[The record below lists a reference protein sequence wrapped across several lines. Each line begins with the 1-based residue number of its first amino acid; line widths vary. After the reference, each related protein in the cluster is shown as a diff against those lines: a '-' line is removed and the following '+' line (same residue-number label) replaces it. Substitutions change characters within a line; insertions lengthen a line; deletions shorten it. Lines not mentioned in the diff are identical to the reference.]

1 MGLIFGTIAGLL
13 PGIHPNLV
21 SALLL
26 ASSPFLLK
34 FASPLVLA
42 IFITS
47 MAISNTYIN
56 NLPAVYLG
64 APDSETVLSVLPAHR
79 LLLQGQAHKAI
90 LLMGISSLV
99 CLIIAIISTPLL
111 LLIIPWIYLRLKNF
125 IVYILIISVAFLIF
139 RESKSRAW
147 AFFSFLLSGI
157 FGIATFNFPNL
168 SEPLFPMLSGMFGLS
183 SLFLS
188 LKDNIKIPKQEIVKT
203 IEVKNAQKPI
213 YITVLTGIFFSLFP
227 GLGPSQAAIISS
239 QLIKNIT
246 TEQFLM
252 ITGGLNT
259 VNMLTSFITLYTI
272 DKARNG
278 AIVIMSQILQAF
290 NIKYLILLL
299 GVSLLTAGLSTIITL
314 KISKTFSSLITK
326 VNYQKLCWSVIIFI
340 IIITIL
346 LANIQGLF
354 ILAVSTFIGFI
365 PVVKGIGRS
374 HLMGCLLLPIILY
387 FLL

>member
-1 MGLIFGTIAGLL
+1 
-13 PGIHPNLV
+13 
-21 SALLL
+21 
-26 ASSPFLLK
+26 
-34 FASPLVLA
+34 
-42 IFITS
+42 

-99 CLIIAIISTPLL
+99 CLIIAIISAPLL
-111 LLIIPWIYLRLKNF
+111 LLIIPWIYLKLKNF

-346 LANIQGLF
+346 LTNIQGLF